1 MRVIKKHMIVWLL
14 ATFFFFEA
22 ATGYNLDPVLCMLS
36 ALSEHRRTEQKI
48 HFKSSDAVYN

>member
-14 ATFFFFEA
+14 APFFFFEA

-36 ALSEHRRTEQKI
+36 ALSEHRRTETEDPLQK
-48 HFKSSDAVYN
+48 FRCRL

>member
-14 ATFFFFEA
+14 ATFFFEA